1 MTSGDAGYDLARL
14 TDEELVRG
22 VARIES
28 GAFDVLYRRHGAAVF
43 ALARRMLGSQLRA
56 EDAVQEAF
64 LGLWRSAARYDPARG
79 SVRTW
84 LLGMVRNRSIDALRS
99 LGVHERRRI
108 EMEGFE
114 GRIEAHDQTEK
125 DFIRDEQAT
134 GVRSALATL
143 PPDQRRVLELAY
155 FGGWSQTEIAEHL
168 DLPLGTV
175 KGRTRLGLVKLRSA
189 LDEIVRAA
197 G

>member
-1 MTSGDAGYDLARL
+1 M
-14 TDEELVRG
+14 
-22 VARIES
+22 
-28 GAFDVLYRRHGAAVF
+28 F

-79 SVRTW
+79 AVRTW

-175 KGRTRLGLVKLRSA
+175 KGRTRLGLMKLRSA